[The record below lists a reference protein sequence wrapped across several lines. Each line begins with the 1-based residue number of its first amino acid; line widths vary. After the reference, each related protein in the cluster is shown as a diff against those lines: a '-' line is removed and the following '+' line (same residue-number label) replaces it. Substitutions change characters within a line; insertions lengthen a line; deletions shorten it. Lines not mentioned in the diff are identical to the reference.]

1 MENLFLSIKNLEC
14 PICFEIFKKP
24 IRIACSNQ
32 CTTCYDCFTRLF
44 EETELSGEGK
54 NIGKCFC
61 RGEVIVNDCAPAK
74 AVERMVKNINVLCP
88 NFKNGCNWN
97 CGKIGVDHKTLK
109 REHLYICR

>member
-1 MENLFLSIKNLEC
+1 M
-14 PICFEIFKKP
+14 KP
-24 IRIACSNQ
+24 IRIACANQ

-44 EETELSGEGK
+44 EVTELSGEGK

-88 NFKNGCNWN
+88 NFKNGCDWN

-109 REHLYICR
+109 QNICTSAGNENFNYFHLNFMIIRKLII

>member
-1 MENLFLSIKNLEC
+1 MENLSLSIKNLEC

-24 IRIACSNQ
+24 IRIACANQ

-44 EETELSGEGK
+44 EVTELSGEGK

-74 AVERMVKNINVLCP
+74 AVERMVKNIIIGGGWRGGASP
-88 NFKNGCNWN
+88 
-97 CGKIGVDHKTLK
+97 GKGHAGHRDGDGWTIWWQ
-109 REHLYICR
+109 RRR